1 LVTSLYCRICG
12 TRLPTDSS
20 FCHTCGVSQTGT
32 DQALTSLPQQEPVQ
46 IGTGRQSAGHL
57 LHQRYRLLRAVGQG
71 GMGAVYVAQDTQL
84 GDRLVAV
91 KEMSMSRLT
100 SQEVPLAVEQFRR
113 EAHLLAGLHHPNL
126 PVIHEY
132 FSENDRWYLV
142 MSFIEGQNLQAALD
156 ATPGHKFP
164 LLEVVR
170 IGMELCDVLEYLH
183 THTPQI
189 IFRDLKPLNI
199 MLTPKGH
206 ICLID
211 FGIARHFKQEQ
222 TKDTAYYYSV
232 GYAPPEQYGQSQTSP
247 LSDIYS
253 LGATLHQ
260 MLSGHNPAS
269 KPFQFP
275 NLQLVDPT
283 IPVPLAKLIT
293 QMLEMNEQARPA
305 SVAEIKVQLEKILV
319 STPLS
324 ATVPVKSGQAESK
337 GENGS
342 EKTPLPPEPLPAP
355 PQANQP
361 AEPATLPA
369 TVIASSKPF
378 PAPPTAQ
385 KANPP
390 MLAPSPASIA
400 PTQPA
405 SFHAAA
411 IPDLLDAPTP
421 TSYVLM
427 YFRLSGIVLIISDII
442 FAAIGLLPYSLYT
455 TPTFIS
461 SINLILGIT
470 ILLFSLGLPALHM
483 KQSYQTRWLGL
494 SGVAALCTSSL
505 LFAINYFLTSINPYQ
520 INYPLFYVAN
530 ALQVIGS
537 VLLGMAIIRASTF
550 PRWTGVLLIVSGII
564 FIGSFMAASLPDI
577 PLYIINNAAT
587 LLGCIAF
594 IGCGY
599 TLLRLK

>member
-1 LVTSLYCRICG
+1 MTSW
-12 TRLPTDSS
+12 
-20 FCHTCGVSQTGT
+20 
-32 DQALTSLPQQEPVQ
+32 PQREPVQ

-100 SQEVPLAVEQFRR
+100 PQEVPLAVEQFRR

-132 FSENDRWYLV
+132 FPENDRWYLV
-142 MSFIEGQNLQAALD
+142 MSFIEGQNLQAALN

-164 LLEVVR
+164 LKEVVR
-170 IGMELCDVLEYLH
+170 IGMELCDALEYLH

-199 MLTPKGH
+199 MLTPKGQ

-247 LSDIYS
+247 RSDIYS

-305 SVAEIKVQLEKILV
+305 SVGEIKVQLEKILV
-319 STPLS
+319 PTALS

-342 EKTPLPPEPLPAP
+342 ENPPLAPEPLPAP
-355 PQANQP
+355 PQTNQP
-361 AEPATLPA
+361 AEPSTLPA
-369 TVIASSKPF
+369 AVIASSKLS

-400 PTQPA
+400 PIQPA

-411 IPDLLDAPTP
+411 IPDRLDAPTP
-421 TSYVLM
+421 TSYVFM
-427 YFRLSGIVLIISDII
+427 YFRLSGIVLIIGDII
-442 FAAIGLLPYSLYT
+442 FAAIGLIPYSLYT
-455 TPTFIS
+455 QPAFIR

-470 ILLFSLGLPALHM
+470 SLLFSLGLPALHM

-505 LFAINYFLTSINPYQ
+505 LFGIYYFLTS

-537 VLLGMAIIRASTF
+537 VLLGIAIMRASTF
-550 PRWTGVLLIVSGII
+550 PRWTGVLLIISGII
-564 FIGSFMAASLPDI
+564 SIGSFMAASLPDT

-587 LLGCIAF
+587 LLGCIAL
-594 IGCGY
+594 IACGY
-599 TLLRLK
+599 TLLRPK